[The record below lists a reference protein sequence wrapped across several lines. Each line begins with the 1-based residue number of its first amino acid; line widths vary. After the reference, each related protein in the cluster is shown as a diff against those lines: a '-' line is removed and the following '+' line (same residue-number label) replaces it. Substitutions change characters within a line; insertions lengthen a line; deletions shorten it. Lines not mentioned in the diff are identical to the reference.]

1 MALSIRVTQ
10 RAPSSAADA
19 YDGGVSAPGLLFS
32 SAAFFA
38 RPLANTFRIVT
49 ETGFT
54 GVEVM
59 VTKDPASQDP
69 ARMRALADEHGLTIG
84 AIHAPSLLVTR
95 KVWGTDPI
103 GKIDRAIQ
111 VAERAQVP
119 VVVMHPPFRWQ
130 RAYRR
135 WLEDELPV
143 LEARTGVIVAIEN
156 MFPVRMGRRSVTF
169 HSNQDLDELEGLPHL
184 VLDTSHA
191 AVAGHDPIDVRRR
204 FGERLSHVHLSDNA
218 GKGWDSHLPPG
229 EGVLDLD
236 AFCRDLVESG
246 YAKAVS
252 LEVDLRTHLTDP
264 VRLREVM
271 VEMRERAERAL
282 GIGVSDSAGRDGE
295 AC

>member
-1 MALSIRVTQ
+1 MTLSIRVTQ
-10 RAPSSAADA
+10 RAPSTAPGA
-19 YDGGVSAPGLLFS
+19 YDGGVSASGLLFS

-38 RPLANTFRIVT
+38 RPLANTFRIVA

-111 VAERAQVP
+111 VAEQAQVP

-130 RAYRR
+130 RPYRR
-135 WLEDELPV
+135 WLVDELPV

-191 AVAGHDPIDVRRR
+191 AVAGHDLIDVRRR

-218 GKGWDSHLPPG
+218 GKGWDSHLPVD
-229 EGVLDLD
+229 EGVLALD
-236 AFCRDLVESG
+236 GFLRALSEDGYSG
-246 YAKAVS
+246 AVS
-252 LEVDLRTHLTDP
+252 LELDLRRCLSDDGLLMDALIRNRRFCEE
-264 VRLREVM
+264 RLGSV
-271 VEMRERAERAL
+271 A
-282 GIGVSDSAGRDGE
+282 
-295 AC
+295 